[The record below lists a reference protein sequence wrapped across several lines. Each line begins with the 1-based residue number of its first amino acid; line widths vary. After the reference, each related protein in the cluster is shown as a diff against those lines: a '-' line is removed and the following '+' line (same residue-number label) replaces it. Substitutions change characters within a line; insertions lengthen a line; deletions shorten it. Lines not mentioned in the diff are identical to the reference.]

1 MPPNL
6 SIKARIARMFLNFLD
21 EHGNYRSQLEEAAAR
36 AAAASASDLLAKERG
51 EQWRKM
57 KKKQKKKKRKIG
69 GRFRMSKDGGD
80 GGSDGD
86 AWREGDDG
94 ADEGDFDG
102 EDEEGDELDDLL
114 LDYPEGSSL
123 PDTFIKKFAQLPE
136 DPYEQIQF
144 YFHTFRTRTRLQ
156 LEQQMEHYKNFT
168 KKWMHDELHHQVRV
182 PLASFGILATASLI
196 LGWRRRQKRM
206 RHLRRIHGVL
216 GKKFDIRE
224 YVHPNFFR
232 GRVWHECT
240 AEGKRELEKLEAK
253 AMKAEEAALASMR
266 PYQRKKYERFQ
277 KLERWGEKVVLVW
290 LFLGIVAS
298 GCAFCI
304 SLSNLIRIRKA
315 TVTSGDGAAAGAGA
329 GAEFAAG
336 GNDNITLEEK
346 LDGHIYSLDGPTDS
360 DGYPIGMR
368 ELAEEN
374 YAACLLDAENDGIR
388 DPSQVCNVE
397 SFFEEAVQKYSENQ
411 DSSRSSLSDKPP
423 TTPTSPL
430 RIKIKSLLTKLGVPP
445 PITDYLSALQTQT
458 LAYLS
463 SLASF
468 LLFLLSH
475 YISHKLHIATLTN
488 DPMKHFVATAADS
501 TIKAD
506 GTVEAKRGETE
517 AQRKKRERMLQSER
531 LKAKMAQLAMEAKQR
546 VDERRRRLE
555 GMEAVKQEEEE
566 KQQKVYEEQ
575 EEVVKNHG
583 RQFMM
588 VKAGVPEDAI
598 LQSFSIEGLED
609 EEARE
614 ILGKLKEIKLRR
626 AEERRKQEEEEE
638 KKKEEEEEREK
649 EQERI
654 AAERLRLMKQG
665 GGGGSGATRPSLP
678 QSQYIAPR
686 TAKKKDASSVTS
698 ATTGSVTSVKTSST
712 AGGGREGR
720 VSNNAAGKGKMLGDI
735 QALRKTPSTVESTA
749 HNNSKKEDPSISK
762 GKMLGE
768 IGRIKSDGPSLRK
781 INSVKTMSQNGQ
793 VSTYGDKFKRS
804 NSTPLN
810 LPPKLISHRID
821 ATPPHAN
828 SNKPTSLTSD
838 ASHSTNIEISKNDIA
853 EEEKKGEEMESV
865 DASASTIPKAAV
877 PQDRKDNKESFD
889 EAETPSPPPITR
901 VSSTENTSK
910 LTPGSNFL
918 ESQPTQMTF
927 DCVSAWDRRPSA
939 RAIQA
944 TIEAVEQNPEGAPPP
959 ISLGPSSY
967 HSPSFDMALRNSNAS
982 WDRRPS
988 SRDIMARIKAA
999 EESEAK
1005 ASSTEADKTTKRI
1018 RVRMRDSSR
1027 NRKGTEEEPG
1037 DALAIIDEHGKIE
1050 ANASFEVNIQQ
1061 PKLRKAKSGGAGG
1074 EDDSDGS
1081 ISEISMT
1088 TYEDNSLDNSLL
1100 SKRSIPKNL
1109 FLPSESDRARVPFS
1123 PALTSS
1129 PCTGYAELTARRMSP
1144 DKVQSLIRMAEKG
1157 ELNLPT
1163 VPDIEKDIASTSKST
1178 KSDAASG
1185 KSGTK
1190 SSGSKGGGASEPKVE
1205 TEEEK
1210 LKRIK
1215 AEARAKKFEEMAE
1228 KRRAATEDQNT
1239 SAATSGI
1246 SKRHRVRRKKSA
1258 MAAISPEERERNE
1271 WKKGIFNY
1279 VLNAEQAHWRRCVF
1293 SHVICAEETRVC
1305 NLEAQRVIEEQNEEA
1320 QRRMENRNRLDLK
1333 AKKFAARAKKFHQL
1347 RRGEPADD
1355 DSSVVSSTS
1364 KLRRRRGRK
1373 SSSKSSR
1380 SVPETSVT
1388 SEPVANIGI
1397 IKENDEEA
1405 KEKADREQWC
1415 RQIFTSVIEADQCL
1429 WRKNIY
1435 FHVINAEGKR
1445 EERLQLEEELQTQRA
1460 LAEARREREK
1470 QNELRKKKMERIQRE
1485 RSALAALDENA
1496 DADEGQSVVS
1506 SSAGG
1511 SSMKK
1516 MRDRRKKAAQ
1526 ARKAAKS

>member
-21 EHGNYRSQLEEAAAR
+21 EHGDYRSQLEEAAAR

-51 EQWRKM
+51 EQWRN
-57 KKKQKKKKRKIG
+57 QRRKKKKKKKKTIG
-69 GRFRMSKDGGD
+69 GRFRLGADKDGGAT
-80 GGSDGD
+80 GD
-86 AWREGDDG
+86 EGEEEGEDFNDEGDDD
-94 ADEGDFDG
+94 DEDL
-102 EDEEGDELDDLL
+102 EDLL
-114 LDYPEGSSL
+114 LDFPEGSSL

-156 LEQQMEHYKNFT
+156 LEQQMEQYKSFT
-168 KKWMHDELHHQVRV
+168 KKWVHDELHHEVRV
-182 PLASFGILATASLI
+182 PLASLGIFATATLI
-196 LGWRRRQKRM
+196 LGWRKRQKRM
-206 RHLRRIHGVL
+206 RHLRRVHGVL
-216 GKKFDIRE
+216 GKKFDIGE
-224 YVHPNFFR
+224 YVHPNVIR
-232 GRVWHECT
+232 GRVWHEYT
-240 AEGKRELEKLEAK
+240 PEGKRELEKLEAK
-253 AMKAEEAALASMR
+253 AKKAEEAALASMR

-290 LFLGIVAS
+290 LLLGIVAS

-304 SLSNLIRIRKA
+304 SLGNLIRMRKA
-315 TVTSGDGAAAGAGA
+315 AADWGVGV
-329 GAEFAAG
+329 AAD
-336 GNDNITLEEK
+336 GNDNITLEDK

-374 YAACLLDAENDGIR
+374 YAACLLEAENNGIQ
-388 DPSQVCNVE
+388 DPTQVCNVE
-397 SFFEEAVQKYSENQ
+397 SFFREAVEEYRDNQ
-411 DSSRSSLSDKPP
+411 HHSRSSPSDQPH
-423 TTPTSPL
+423 TIPTSPL
-430 RIKIKSLLTKLGVPP
+430 RNKVKALLTKLGLPP
-445 PITDYLSALQTQT
+445 LITDYLTALQTQT

-463 SLASF
+463 SLFSF

-475 YISHKLHIATLTN
+475 YISHKLHIAALTN

-546 VDERRRRLE
+546 VEERRRRLE
-555 GMEAVKQEEEE
+555 GEEAVKKEEEE
-566 KQQKVYEEQ
+566 KQQKVIEEQ

-598 LQSFSIEGLED
+598 LQSFSIEGLEE

-638 KKKEEEEEREK
+638 KKRKEEKEREK

-665 GGGGSGATRPSLP
+665 GGGGGGAGKPSLP
-678 QSQYIAPR
+678 QSQYISPR
-686 TAKKKDASSVTS
+686 VAKKKDASSVTS
-698 ATTGSVTSVKTSST
+698 ATTESVTSAKTSST
-712 AGGGREGR
+712 AGEGGGRGA
-720 VSNNAAGKGKMLGDI
+720 SNNATAKGKMLGDI
-735 QALRKTPSTVESTA
+735 QALRKKPSNVESSA
-749 HNNSKKEDPSISK
+749 DNNLNKEDISISK
-762 GKMLGE
+762 GNMLGE
-768 IGRIKSDGPSLRK
+768 IGKFKSSGSSLRK
-781 INSVKTMSQNGQ
+781 INSVSTMAQNGRAHTN
-793 VSTYGDKFKRS
+793 SDKFRRS
-804 NSTPLN
+804 NSSPLN
-810 LPPKLISHRID
+810 IPPKISHRLD
-821 ATPPHAN
+821 ATPPH
-828 SNKPTSLTSD
+828 SNTNKSTSLTINAVVANSE
-838 ASHSTNIEISKNDIA
+838 ATNVEISNDDSA
-853 EEEKKGEEMESV
+853 DEEKKGEETESIDV
-865 DASASTIPKAAV
+865 SAGAAPMDV
-877 PQDRKDNKESFD
+877 APQDRKDKEESV
-889 EAETPSPPPITR
+889 EETETPSPPPLTRIT
-901 VSSTENTSK
+901 STEDTSK
-910 LTPGSNFL
+910 LIPGNKL
-918 ESQPTQMTF
+918 PESQPTPMTF
-927 DCVSAWDRRPSA
+927 DSASAWDRRPSA

-959 ISLGPSSY
+959 PISLGPTSY

-1005 ASSTEADKTTKRI
+1005 ASATETEKTTKRI
-1018 RVRMRDSSR
+1018 RARMRDSSR

-1050 ANASFEVNIQQ
+1050 ANNSFEVNIQL

-1109 FLPSESDRARVPFS
+1109 FLPSESDRVRVPFS
-1123 PALTSS
+1123 PAMTSS
-1129 PCTGYAELTARRMSP
+1129 PCAGRAELTARRMSP

-1157 ELNLPT
+1157 ELNLPS
-1163 VPDIEKDIASTSKST
+1163 VPDIEKDMASIAKST

-1190 SSGSKGGGASEPKVE
+1190 SSGSKGGDASTLKVE

-1215 AEARAKKFEEMAE
+1215 AETRAKKFEEMAE
-1228 KRRAATEDQNT
+1228 KRRAAMEDPT
-1239 SAATSGI
+1239 ASAATSGI

-1258 MAAISPEERERNE
+1258 MAAISPEDRERND
-1271 WKKGIFNY
+1271 WKKSIFIH

-1293 SHVICAEETRVC
+1293 SHVICSEDTRAS
-1305 NLEAQRVIEEQNEEA
+1305 NLEIQRAIDEQNEEA
-1320 QRRMENRNRLDLK
+1320 QRRKENRNRLDEK

-1347 RRGEPADD
+1347 RRAEPADD

-1373 SSSKSSR
+1373 SSSKPSR
-1380 SVPETSVT
+1380 SATKAST
-1388 SEPVANIGI
+1388 TDEPVTDIEPIN
-1397 IKENDEEA
+1397 ENDEEA
-1405 KEKADREQWC
+1405 KEKAERDQWC
-1415 RQIFTSVIEADQCL
+1415 KQLFTSVIEADQCL

-1435 FHVINAEGKR
+1435 RHVINAEGKR
-1445 EERLQLEEELQTQRA
+1445 DERVQLEVELQAQRA
-1460 LAEARREREK
+1460 LAEARKEREK
-1470 QNELRKKKMERIQRE
+1470 QNELRKKKMERIQKE
-1485 RSALAALDENA
+1485 RSAIAAGVDTA
-1496 DADEGQSVVS
+1496 DIDDGQSVVS

-1511 SSMKK
+1511 GSIMKK

-1526 ARKAAKS
+1526 ARKASKS